1 MTFRNQGPGLV
12 HVQKGVEV
20 KPVNGILI
28 FSVFIILSPT
38 ELQIQSNA
46 ENFTQ
51 IRFHS
56 RRPHTIT
63 RMKDNMNMDT
73 T

>member
-1 MTFRNQGPGLV
+1 MTFGNQGPGFV
-12 HVQKGVEV
+12 HVQKGGEV
-20 KPVNGILI
+20 KPVNGIPI

-46 ENFTQ
+46 ENLTQ

-63 RMKDNMNMDT
+63 RMKDNMNMDKT
-73 T
+73 